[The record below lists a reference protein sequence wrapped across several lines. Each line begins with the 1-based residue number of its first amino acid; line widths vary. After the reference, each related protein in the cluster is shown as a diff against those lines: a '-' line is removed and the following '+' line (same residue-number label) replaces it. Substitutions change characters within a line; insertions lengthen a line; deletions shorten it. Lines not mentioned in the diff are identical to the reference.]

1 MNVFE
6 IGTDGAIA
14 RGKTLLFDVG
24 VKGVK
29 ENADIRMA
37 DLLGE
42 RRSVDG
48 GALKAGFEPVQRFN
62 REITPLAASVSP
74 TD

>member
-14 RGKTLLFDVG
+14 RVNILLFDVG

-48 GALKAGFEPVQRFN
+48 GALTGFEPVQRFN